1 MYFLLGAAIGALI
14 LFIDNKFSVNK
25 KVNWGIIPFVGV
37 ACGMWY
43 SLSPSTRDYV
53 SIIYYVVVLV
63 ITFFIT
69 RSVVNSSK
77 VAYQRY
83 QRLQNEGSS
92 KFSAFLRVLVG
103 MLIATCLFAGFFIDI
118 RVFFI
123 AFVLAFVFKAI
134 ENTPTKRFLKF
145 QKNLATSKIRSM
157 AMGLVEVGGKIT
169 AGTSIKS
176 QLGNKSCYG
185 SFYFEYSISKDK
197 DGKKSYTLQSSK
209 CNMHSFTLTDD
220 TGSVKVECDPDYFVY
235 PGLEPH
241 MDVESGNRRYTE
253 YLLEANRSYLLIG
266 TADANEKGESVIIR
280 KAPHMLL
287 GVSPSDYVV
296 RWNKTGPLRRNLAIT
311 AMIALFLIGVILVTP
326 MDYQNGQLNMHFDQI
341 ALFDGND

>member
-69 RSVVNSSK
+69 RNVVNSSK

-157 AMGLVEVGGKIT
+157 AMGLVEVEGKIT

-209 CNMHSFTLTDD
+209 CNMHSFT
-220 TGSVKVECDPDYFVY
+220 
-235 PGLEPH
+235 
-241 MDVESGNRRYTE
+241 
-253 YLLEANRSYLLIG
+253 
-266 TADANEKGESVIIR
+266 
-280 KAPHMLL
+280 
-287 GVSPSDYVV
+287 
-296 RWNKTGPLRRNLAIT
+296 
-311 AMIALFLIGVILVTP
+311 
-326 MDYQNGQLNMHFDQI
+326 
-341 ALFDGND
+341 